1 MSNEMGTADALVIL
15 TRIKA
20 YHSPQSDDD
29 ATCEAWADALN
40 YGGVTNVRDAVMAVV
55 RHYNTQGANP
65 FIIPGDVIAGYQDI
79 REARQVNIG
88 DGDLTE
94 DVDPY
99 DTRACNA
106 TLRAR
111 RRAIGD
117 GMPLDQVK
125 ALPLPAEARHALVD
139 RRERPVIL
147 ARQS

>member
-65 FIIPGDVIAGYQDI
+65 FIIPGDVIA
-79 REARQVNIG
+79 
-88 DGDLTE
+88 
-94 DVDPY
+94 
-99 DTRACNA
+99 
-106 TLRAR
+106 
-111 RRAIGD
+111 
-117 GMPLDQVK
+117 
-125 ALPLPAEARHALVD
+125 
-139 RRERPVIL
+139 
-147 ARQS
+147 